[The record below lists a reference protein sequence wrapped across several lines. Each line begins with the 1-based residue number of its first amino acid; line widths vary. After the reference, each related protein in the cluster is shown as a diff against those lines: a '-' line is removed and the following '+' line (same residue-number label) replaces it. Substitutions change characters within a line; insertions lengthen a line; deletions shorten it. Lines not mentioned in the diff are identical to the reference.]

1 MEHGALL
8 RDIAIARFSRH
19 ARIIAET
26 ELCVPSTAVRD
37 VRPAFLRHS
46 DYSPSCDGCVEI
58 PVPVVG
64 DSRPTP
70 SDSLC
75 QTSTVPRL
83 DPCHT
88 EA

>member
-46 DYSPSCDGCVEI
+46 DNSPSCD
-58 PVPVVG
+58 
-64 DSRPTP
+64 
-70 SDSLC
+70 
-75 QTSTVPRL
+75 
-83 DPCHT
+83 
-88 EA
+88 